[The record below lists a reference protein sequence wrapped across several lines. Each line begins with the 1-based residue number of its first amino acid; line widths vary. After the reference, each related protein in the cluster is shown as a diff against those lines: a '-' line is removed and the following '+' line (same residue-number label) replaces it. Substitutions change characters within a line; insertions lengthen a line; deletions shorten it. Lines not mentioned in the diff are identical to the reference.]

1 MFSNNG
7 RYVPPMV
14 IKPSV
19 NRRNPTFTKEMF
31 RVYMPGMSEFIDTT
45 QGEAVYLEYVIIANS
60 RCFSRMWGDEW
71 AEAMS
76 LLIAHFLTL
85 WAERAATAD
94 RSLAKTVSGIA
105 MMGRPQGVMT
115 SLSAGELSKS
125 FDFGLTTLPT
135 DKENA
140 FYNKTTFGQD
150 YYARLMQKRSITMA
164 VVT

>member
-1 MFSNNG
+1 MFNND

-14 IKPSV
+14 IKPSMK
-19 NRRNPTFTKEMF
+19 RNNPPFTKELF
-31 RVYMPGMSEFIDTT
+31 YVYMPAMKDFIDTA
-45 QGEAVYLEYVIIANS
+45 QGDAVFLEYTKIANG
-60 RCFSRMWGDEW
+60 RCFKSVWGDEW
-71 AEAMS
+71 AEGMS

-85 WAERAATAD
+85 WADRAAMAD
-94 RSLAKTVSGIA
+94 KSLAKTVSGIA

-140 FYNKTTFGQD
+140 FYNKTQFGQD
-150 YYARLMQKRSITMA
+150 YYSRLMQKRSITMA